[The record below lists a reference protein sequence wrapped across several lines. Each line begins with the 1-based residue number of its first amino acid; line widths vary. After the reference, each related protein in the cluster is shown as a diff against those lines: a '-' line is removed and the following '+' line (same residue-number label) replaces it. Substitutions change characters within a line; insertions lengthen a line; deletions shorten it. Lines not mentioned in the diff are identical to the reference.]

1 MSSFS
6 TVSLSKIE
14 KLEKHPDADAL
25 DIVEVDGCP
34 AIVKRGEFKAGE
46 YVVYVPFDMI
56 IPDSEEFDEMF
67 RKRRVKPVRLRGI
80 FSMAIV
86 LKNKWGFKEGDDIGA
101 ALGIE
106 KWEPAAEKFV
116 NLKIGKP
123 FDEATPPPGIS
134 VGKYDLES
142 LRKYHNK
149 FELGEEVVITEKIH
163 GTNAKFVFV
172 DGKLHVGSRSHWLK
186 EENGGI
192 YWEIAKRYELADK
205 LRGYSKMVLFG
216 EIYGQVQKG
225 YTYGVPKGNTLFA
238 AFDLYNGFT
247 NDFLSWDSFCNF
259 SKISGIPST
268 PFIYRG
274 PWLGFEAHAEMA
286 EGESLYG
293 GNIRE
298 GFVVKPVVDRYDR
311 SVGRMSLKLHGQGYL
326 LSKRG

>member
-186 EENGGI
+186 EENGGM
-192 YWEIAKRYELADK
+192 YWDVAKQYNFAEKLADYPD
-205 LRGYSKMVLFG
+205 LVLFG

-225 YTYGVPKGNTLFA
+225 YQYGIDKGKVKFA
-238 AFDLYNGFT
+238 AFDAFDARTGR
-247 NDFLSWDSFCNF
+247 FLHWNEFENVVGVTD
-259 SKISGIPST
+259 IPTT
-268 PFIYRG
+268 PLIYRG
-274 PWLGFEAHAEMA
+274 PWLGFQAHEVLA

-298 GFVVKPVVDRYDR
+298 GFVVRPLVNRYDR
-311 SVGRMSLKLHGQGYL
+311 SAGRMSLKLHGKSFL
-326 LSKRG
+326 LSTRK